1 MTTGHSEQE
10 MKMEETA
17 GHSTRFL
24 HPDCHLS
31 TRATPTPRLE
41 ISLLCSLPG
50 VGNASRCIG
59 SAFGEIDFFAASLTD
74 VRLIEFVR
82 EDLLLHSTSGALAG
96 KGLEFLKMFQ
106 TGTMH
111 WCRHKRLLFSVLPLS
126 EWLL

>member
-1 MTTGHSEQE
+1 

-17 GHSTRFL
+17 GDSTRFL
-24 HPDCHLS
+24 HPDCHLL
-31 TRATPTPRLE
+31 TQATPTLRLE

-59 SAFGEIDFFAASLTD
+59 SALGEIDLFAASLTN

-96 KGLEFLKMFQ
+96 KGLEFLEMFQ
-106 TGTMH
+106 TGAMH
-111 WCRHKRLLFSVLPLS
+111 GCCHKRLLFLVFLHFLS
-126 EWLL
+126 GYFNLSAISRP